1 MRTRY
6 RLARYDDDDVESHP
20 WDVFFVDE
28 RIGSAELSKAKVIT
42 YLQQHGRPAWLNTWK
57 LRGNL
62 KAIGKIRSSR
72 EVAAAY
78 RDFVQCSPHTGGSS
92 QARDVRGLPLVAEE
106 DHSDEPT
113 DEFDIPGF
121 DEEPDA
127 MEEDLSAGGVE
138 RYGIGAAA
146 AGDTLLPPPSDLAD
160 DSTLEDGDQSDKTT
174 QLVLRLIRVLHDLS
188 ADAPIAR
195 KNEDGSGTTTDQPR
209 LHSDGFISQKLT
221 TKLRKQ
227 MLDPLVLASNAL
239 PTWCEELTTT

>member
-1 MRTRY
+1 M
-6 RLARYDDDDVESHP
+6 ESHP

-28 RIGSAELSKAKVIT
+28 QIGSSELPKAKVIT

-62 KAIGKIRSSR
+62 KAISKIRSSR

-78 RDFVQCSPHTGGSS
+78 RDFVQCSPQTASS
-92 QARDVRGLPLVAEE
+92 ASARHDARGLPLVAEE
-106 DHSDEPT
+106 GDDEQGT

-121 DEEPDA
+121 EEEELA
-127 MEEDLSAGGVE
+127 MEEDGKGGGSPLAQSGARASV
-138 RYGIGAAA
+138 AAA
-146 AGDTLLPPPSDLAD
+146 EEDDAQRLGDLAD

-188 ADAPIAR
+188 AESAPSVG
-195 KNEDGSGTTTDQPR
+195 EGQTDTPAQPP
-209 LHSDGFISQKLT
+209 LDSEGFISQKLT